1 MSSGINSSQLKGEIQ
16 MIKSIEIENYKN
28 FKHLKMENFK

>member
-1 MSSGINSSQLKGEIQ
+1 MAVYQDSSKGEIQ